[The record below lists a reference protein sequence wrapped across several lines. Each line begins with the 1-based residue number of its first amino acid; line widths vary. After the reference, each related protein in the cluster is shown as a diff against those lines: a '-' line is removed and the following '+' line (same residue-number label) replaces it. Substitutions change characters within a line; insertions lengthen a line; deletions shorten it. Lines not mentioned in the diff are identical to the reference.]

1 MRIEKFLG
9 VVFLGMGSLLV
20 IGVSLKIILPP
31 KAPAALGILDGYG
44 PEGILSSSAQE
55 SDERGSSTF
64 LSSQVPNES
73 ELGDQNEDYRLAS
86 TSMTQVESGSLASV
100 LLPESSLSPDRFED
114 LTASTI
120 DVNAGNAGDA
130 GDDSFSATQPKR
142 FSIPALGV
150 DAPVQAVGAALQESE
165 GRDYFQWST
174 PDEYAVGW
182 HDSSAPLGVPGNTV
196 FNGHNNIYG
205 AVFKDLADLELGE
218 RLILYDENRSY
229 MYQITQRELF
239 VEDGMP
245 LKDRFWNARWMLPTS
260 DERLTIITCWPNT
273 TNSHRLVVIAHP
285 IDEAGT

>member
-1 MRIEKFLG
+1 
-9 VVFLGMGSLLV
+9 
-20 IGVSLKIILPP
+20 
-31 KAPAALGILDGYG
+31 
-44 PEGILSSSAQE
+44 
-55 SDERGSSTF
+55 
-64 LSSQVPNES
+64 
-73 ELGDQNEDYRLAS
+73 
-86 TSMTQVESGSLASV
+86 MTQVETGSLPSV
-100 LLPESSLSPDRFED
+100 LLPESSLSPDRYED

-130 GDDSFSATQPKR
+130 GDDSFSVTQPKR
-142 FSIPALGV
+142 ISIPALGV

-239 VEDGMP
+239 VEDGML